1 MSDLEER
8 FRALG
13 RVGSPDLWTEI
24 EVREPGPT
32 PPGPS
37 ASRRWLAGSVAFAVA
52 IAGLTFAAFV
62 FRSGDQPRPASAV
75 TNGKIAFSGYDGN
88 SWQIYSVEPDGS
100 GLAQLTQVS
109 DMETATG
116 PAWSPDG
123 TRLAFVVQQSH
134 ADGTTGRSD
143 LWVMNADGSDPR
155 PLTDGPRSSWSPAW
169 SPDGSRIAFARGD
182 PASIYVVDSNGSDLT
197 RLTPDDVNASD
208 LSWSP
213 DGSRIVFSPEGE
225 VEKDL
230 YVVNA
235 DGTGERALL
244 QAPGYQT
251 EPAWS
256 PDGQKIAFTTSSPD
270 GAGFG
275 VSVMDADGTTV
286 RSLTEQPAAQS
297 AAWSPDGRQIVFMA
311 LRSGTDHDTLY
322 VMNADGSEVQAISA
336 LPTEAT
342 FPSWQPIPVEAT
354 PSLTATPAP
363 GVTPL
368 GNGQIYFRVGG
379 GDGPSWIESILQD
392 GSERHIVFDRSSPV
406 HYDRIAF
413 SPDGSRIAFD
423 NNLAGQYGIEI
434 ANPDGGDIVRLTDGV
449 NDSWPSWSSD
459 GTRVFF
465 SSGRDDPSTRRCTSG
480 ADFTGPTDVYV
491 MDADGSNVVRLTTD
505 PAPEYAPI
513 ESPDGGRVAFV
524 KVANDTGYTAIF
536 TMEPDGTGVRQVS
549 SANGGS
555 DFSPSWSPDGSHLA
569 FAAIRNEDWG
579 IFVVN
584 ADGTGEHQIVG
595 GSGGPY
601 ITDPAWSPDGSVI
614 AYVRGTDHDN
624 ALFVMNADG
633 SGSTELAS
641 APSYGVAGDIAWQPQ
656 RVEGTGLT
664 PTPSVAAPP
673 VTPTIAPSFTPQ
685 IGTTAPVGP
694 DGQTNAI
701 LYAAGSVWV
710 TAYGVSG
717 GGGVD
722 QSMLF
727 RVDPATSRVI
737 DSIPL
742 AGGPTWET
750 GGGGLAFG
758 DGSVWVVGAARG
770 PQAILQ
776 RVDPQTDEV
785 IATIPLG
792 DEQIGAD
799 VSVDTS
805 GVWVAIGLSGS
816 SHAEVVRVDPSTNQ
830 IEARIAL
837 KADYVRHIVAAD
849 GGVLV
854 EESEWYGNQGP
865 CGFMTA
871 IDPSSNT
878 IITRVPVGTAC
889 STSRLWV
896 WNDQIW
902 ATVEGG
908 FVRMDP
914 RTAEPTGPTT
924 PYPRVY
930 GLRGFVASA
939 GDLIWWSEYPGGNG
953 VRPDD
958 LASFDPVA
966 GVVQEYDV
974 QTVGIAGAA
983 SSDAIWVLNYD
994 GSVTRIDLAP
1004 A

>member
-1 MSDLEER
+1 
-8 FRALG
+8 
-13 RVGSPDLWTEI
+13 V
-24 EVREPGPT
+24 
-32 PPGPS
+32 
-37 ASRRWLAGSVAFAVA
+37 
-52 IAGLTFAAFV
+52 
-62 FRSGDQPRPASAV
+62 V
-75 TNGKIAFSGYDGN
+75 T
-88 SWQIYSVEPDGS
+88 
-100 GLAQLTQVS
+100 
-109 DMETATG
+109 
-116 PAWSPDG
+116 
-123 TRLAFVVQQSH
+123 
-134 ADGTTGRSD
+134 
-143 LWVMNADGSDPR
+143 
-155 PLTDGPRSSWSPAW
+155 
-169 SPDGSRIAFARGD
+169 
-182 PASIYVVDSNGSDLT
+182 
-197 RLTPDDVNASD
+197 
-208 LSWSP
+208 
-213 DGSRIVFSPEGE
+213 
-225 VEKDL
+225 
-230 YVVNA
+230 
-235 DGTGERALL
+235 
-244 QAPGYQT
+244 
-251 EPAWS
+251 
-256 PDGQKIAFTTSSPD
+256 
-270 GAGFG
+270 
-275 VSVMDADGTTV
+275 
-286 RSLTEQPAAQS
+286 
-297 AAWSPDGRQIVFMA
+297 
-311 LRSGTDHDTLY
+311 
-322 VMNADGSEVQAISA
+322 ADGSEVRALSA
-336 LPTEAT
+336 LPTEAAA
-342 FPSWQPIPVEAT
+342 PSWHPIPGEAPPTVSPPPGAT
-354 PSLTATPAP
+354 PSPA
-363 GVTPL
+363 
-368 GNGQIYFRVGG
+368 Q
-379 GDGPSWIESILQD
+379 
-392 GSERHIVFDRSSPV
+392 
-406 HYDRIAF
+406 
-413 SPDGSRIAFD
+413 
-423 NNLAGQYGIEI
+423 
-434 ANPDGGDIVRLTDGV
+434 
-449 NDSWPSWSSD
+449 
-459 GTRVFF
+459 
-465 SSGRDDPSTRRCTSG
+465 
-480 ADFTGPTDVYV
+480 
-491 MDADGSNVVRLTTD
+491 
-505 PAPEYAPI
+505 
-513 ESPDGGRVAFV
+513 
-524 KVANDTGYTAIF
+524 
-536 TMEPDGTGVRQVS
+536 
-549 SANGGS
+549 
-555 DFSPSWSPDGSHLA
+555 
-569 FAAIRNEDWG
+569 
-579 IFVVN
+579 
-584 ADGTGEHQIVG
+584 
-595 GSGGPY
+595 
-601 ITDPAWSPDGSVI
+601 
-614 AYVRGTDHDN
+614 
-624 ALFVMNADG
+624 
-633 SGSTELAS
+633 
-641 APSYGVAGDIAWQPQ
+641 
-656 RVEGTGLT
+656 
-664 PTPSVAAPP
+664 
-673 VTPTIAPSFTPQ
+673 SFTPQ
-685 IGTTAPVGP
+685 IGTTVPVGP

-785 IATIPLG
+785 IATTPLG
-792 DEQIGAD
+792 DGQIGAD
-799 VSVDTS
+799 VSVDTT

-966 GVVQEYDV
+966 GVMQEYDV